1 MAPFDL
7 ELFGH
12 AGRASG
18 KRRRRIESRQHGRGG
33 LALIARRAVLLA
45 QSGVTGCEDGLFRW
59 ASGAAPPFSLVRMR
73 APAVNYGRSS

>member
-12 AGRASG
+12 AGIAIG

-33 LALIARRAVLLA
+33 LASIARRAVLLA
-45 QSGVTGCEDGLFRW
+45 RPGVTGCEDGVFRW
-59 ASGAAPPFSLVRMR
+59 ASGAAPFSLVRMR
-73 APAVNYGRSS
+73 APAVDYGRSS